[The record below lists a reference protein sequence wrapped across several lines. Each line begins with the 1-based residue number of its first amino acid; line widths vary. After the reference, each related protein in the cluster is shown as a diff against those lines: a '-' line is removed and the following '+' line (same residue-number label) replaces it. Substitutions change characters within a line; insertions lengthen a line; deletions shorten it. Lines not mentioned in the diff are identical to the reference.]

1 MVDHHKHSRS
11 DESNPSVNNYDDSYD
26 DLVQPHIRQ
35 FGFGRSSDTDAD
47 YDSVPLFL
55 SDPDG
60 EPDPGE
66 FVNPLRRYRRASIS
80 LRILMGVLAASGVAM
95 LFAWFTSDATRD
107 VLIGARASLSTVLP
121 LPSTAAQAEASAT
134 QAAAAPAVPAPSTQL
149 TSHDVQLK
157 DPARWQPPGA
167 QTPPSARGPQV
178 ATATPR
184 EEISSASQTAVQNRA
199 APANVP
205 PTAAAVSPAT
215 TAPAPVPA
223 PSVVAPPARQLDAE
237 EIAVLMKR
245 AKDLLASGD
254 IPPARLLLRRA
265 ADAQEATAALLLA
278 QTYDPEVLGTK
289 DVRQITPDIA
299 MARTW
304 YQRAAQLG
312 SADAQRRLAQLQD

>member
-134 QAAAAPAVPAPSTQL
+134 QAAAAPP
-149 TSHDVQLK
+149 
-157 DPARWQPPGA
+157 RPPP
-167 QTPPSARGPQV
+167 TPPKNNPQV
-178 ATATPR
+178 
-184 EEISSASQTAVQNRA
+184 
-199 APANVP
+199 P
-205 PTAAAVSPAT
+205 P
-215 TAPAPVPA
+215 
-223 PSVVAPPARQLDAE
+223 
-237 EIAVLMKR
+237 
-245 AKDLLASGD
+245 
-254 IPPARLLLRRA
+254 
-265 ADAQEATAALLLA
+265 
-278 QTYDPEVLGTK
+278 
-289 DVRQITPDIA
+289 
-299 MARTW
+299 
-304 YQRAAQLG
+304 
-312 SADAQRRLAQLQD
+312 